1 MSRQW
6 LNKNVDIV
14 LGQNEQVN
22 IRLYCIRGSGR
33 AKYLSCSPAA
43 EERPRKTTDVG
54 MVVSKLVETVS
65 FFGIIST
72 EVGPILSGEDTL
84 TSQRVYGRHER
95 DVLYSWI

>member
-1 MSRQW
+1 M
-6 LNKNVDIV
+6 

-22 IRLYCIRGSGR
+22 IRLYLHKRKRESEVSELLAGYRG
-33 AKYLSCSPAA
+33 
-43 EERPRKTTDVG
+43 ETTQNHRC